1 MFYME
6 DYLTVKT
13 GEEIF
18 GTIGMRPNAKNNVR
32 LGGREGPPLPV
43 VGPPHPSA
51 PSQPA
56 WLHPAPASACPGPSR
71 SAREH
76 DFIENL
82 LEAGACS
89 PALLTVPR

>member
-43 VGPPHPSA
+43 VGPLHPSA

-56 WLHPAPASACPGPSR
+56 SLATPCSGLRLPG
-71 SAREH
+71 A
-76 DFIENL
+76 
-82 LEAGACS
+82 
-89 PALLTVPR
+89 LTVC